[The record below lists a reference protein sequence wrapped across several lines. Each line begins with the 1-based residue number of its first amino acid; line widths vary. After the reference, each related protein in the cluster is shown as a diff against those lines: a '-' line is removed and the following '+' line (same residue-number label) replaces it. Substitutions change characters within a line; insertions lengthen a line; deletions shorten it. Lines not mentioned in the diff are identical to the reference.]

1 MALGLCPA
9 VGAQSDAR
17 CFLSHLSEVPSPWS
31 LACCCVSAGQGAR
44 LHVQL
49 WRLRR
54 KMCLGTFNNRS
65 RSGSVGR
72 GWELSL

>member
-1 MALGLCPA
+1 MAQGLCPA
-9 VGAQSDAR
+9 GGARSDAW
-17 CFLSHLSEVPSPWS
+17 CFLSHLSEVPLPWS
-31 LACCCVSAGQGAR
+31 LACCWISAGQGSR

-49 WRLRR
+49 WRLLC

-65 RSGSVGR
+65 GSGCLGR